1 MSDDPSDE
9 IETLLLM
16 PINHISNYAQF
27 LESLLNEYK
36 VRTLLGVEFKT
47 IAAVEIE
54 MKKLQKLVTENYTL
68 NSMKG
73 YSVSNR
79 HFISACKIT
88 DILIIFF
95 SLCFRNF

>member
-1 MSDDPSDE
+1 MSDGPSDE

-16 PINHISNYAQF
+16 PVNHISNYAQF

-36 VRTLLGVEFKT
+36 VRTLLGAEFKT

-54 MKKLQKLVTENYTL
+54 MKKLHKLVTENYTL

-73 YSVSNR
+73 HSVSN
-79 HFISACKIT
+79 C
-88 DILIIFF
+88 IFF
-95 SLCFRNF
+95 SCEFTEF